1 MPSKQA
7 NSPVR
12 AGVLAMLK
20 RLVLAL
26 GVAMAGQAGAEAT
39 HKGYEMPPYSVKWS
53 DGAREIRAYG
63 PHLLAEVK
71 VSGSRSG
78 AIQQGFRVLAGY
90 IFGANATGEK
100 IAMTVPV
107 AQTPQGEAWVI
118 SLMMPARYTTETLPK
133 PRTDAVRFVEAA
145 PSRQL
150 VERFSGIP
158 GTDDLANRAEALAV
172 WAKSQGYEILAGPHY
187 YFYDAPMTLPWKRR
201 NEVAFTIR

>member
-1 MPSKQA
+1 
-7 NSPVR
+7 
-12 AGVLAMLK
+12 MLK
-20 RLVLAL
+20 RIILAL
-26 GVAMAGQAGAEAT
+26 GVAMATGAGAEET
-39 HKGYEMPPYSVKWS
+39 HKGYEMPPYTVEWQ

-78 AIQQGFRVLAGY
+78 AIQKGFRVLAGY
-90 IFGANATGEK
+90 IFGGNATGQT

-107 AQTPQGEAWVI
+107 AQTPEAGGETWVV
-118 SLMMPARYTTETLPK
+118 SFMMPARYTTETLPA
-133 PRTDAVRFVEAA
+133 PRTDAIRFVSAG

-158 GTDDLANRAEALAV
+158 GTDTLADRAEALAA
-172 WAKSQGYEILAGPHY
+172 WAKSQGYEILVGPHY

>member
-1 MPSKQA
+1 
-7 NSPVR
+7 
-12 AGVLAMLK
+12 MLK
-20 RLVLAL
+20 WIILAL
-26 GVAMAGQAGAEAT
+26 GVGMATGAGAEET
-39 HKGYEMPPYSVKWS
+39 HKGYEMPPYTVEWQ
-53 DGAREIRAYG
+53 DGAREIRSYG

-78 AIQQGFRVLAGY
+78 AIQKGFRVLAGY
-90 IFGANATGEK
+90 IFGGNATGET

-107 AQTPQGEAWVI
+107 AQTPAAGGETWVV
-118 SLMMPARYTTETLPK
+118 SFMMPARYTTETLPA
-133 PRTDAVRFVEAA
+133 PRTDAIRFVEAR

-158 GTDDLANRAEALAV
+158 GTNGLSDRAEALRT
-172 WAKSQGYEILAGPHY
+172 WAQAQGYEIVAGPHY

>member
-1 MPSKQA
+1 
-7 NSPVR
+7 
-12 AGVLAMLK
+12 MLK
-20 RLVLAL
+20 RIILAL
-26 GVAMAGQAGAEAT
+26 GVAMVAQMGATGAGAEET
-39 HKGYEMPPYSVKWS
+39 HKGYEMPPYTVEWQ
-53 DGAREIRAYG
+53 DGTREIRAYG

-78 AIQQGFRVLAGY
+78 AIQKGFRVLAGY
-90 IFGANATGEK
+90 IFGGNATGEK

-107 AQTPQGEAWVI
+107 AQTPDDTGGAGGETWVV
-118 SLMMPARYTTETLPK
+118 SFMMPARYTTETLPA
-133 PRTDAVRFVEAA
+133 PRTEAIRFVQAG

-158 GTDDLANRAEALAV
+158 GTEGLADRAEALRV
-172 WAKSQGYEILAGPHY
+172 WAKANGYEILAGPHY